1 MKKIKGL
8 LRLVAFCM
16 ALALSLISFS
26 GCLMWASA
34 IEEAINRNED
44 AFELVGETT
53 LTWTYNE
60 EYALYEVNVS
70 GLLQNVTDK
79 AWNGVSLTLMLY
91 DEEGNGIGS
100 ASDYIEYVAANGTW
114 RFCAVAST
122 KYIPSY
128 AEFYKAYAYNSNYI
142 I

>member
-1 MKKIKGL
+1 MRKTNRF
-8 LRLVAFCM
+8 LRLAVLCI
-16 ALALSLISFS
+16 ALMMSLFSFS
-26 GCLMWASA
+26 GCLLLSA
-34 IEEAINRNED
+34 AVEEAMNKSDE

-53 LTWTYNE
+53 LAWSYNE
-60 EYALYEVNVS
+60 ECQMYDVTVS

-100 ASDYIEYVAANGTW
+100 ANDYIEYVAANGTW

-122 KYIPSY
+122 KYVPSY
-128 AEFYKAYAYNSNYI
+128 AEFYKAYAYSSNYI